1 MVNNLVY
8 IADYSNNV
16 VRVVNRSSNI
26 ITKFAGNYTYGN
38 YGDGGQATNALLGSP
53 ADIAADP
60 VRNLVYIVDCTNNN
74 IRVVNTSTG
83 IITKFAG
90 GGNSNGLSKSLFVKI
105 LFYRWCTYYCVN
117 DTTLWCSG
125 GYNT

>member
-8 IADYSNNV
+8 IADLANNV

-26 ITKFAGNYTYGN
+26 ITNFAGSYYNGYS
-38 YGDGGQATNALLGSP
+38 GDGGQATYAQLYFPS
-53 ADIAADP
+53 DIAVDP
-60 VRNLVYIVDCTNNN
+60 VRNLVYIADRGNNY

-90 GGNSNGLSKSLFVKI
+90 GGSSNGLSKSLFVI
-105 LFYRWCTYYCVN
+105 LFY
-117 DTTLWCSG
+117 S
-125 GYNT
+125 